1 MEGGGFILLSIGPS
15 IPVAAAAA
23 DPIELPA
30 PPALLRLAV

>member
-15 IPVAAAAA
+15 IPAPVVA

-30 PPALLRLAV
+30 PPPLLRLAV